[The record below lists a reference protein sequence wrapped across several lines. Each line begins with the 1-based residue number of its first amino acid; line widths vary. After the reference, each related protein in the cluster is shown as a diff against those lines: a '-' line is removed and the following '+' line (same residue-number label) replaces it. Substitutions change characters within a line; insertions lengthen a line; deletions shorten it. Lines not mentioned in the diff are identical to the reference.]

1 MVAVVAGAGFD
12 LAGFQPHLVRRLPA
26 YACPVFIRLCAALDI
41 TETFKQKKQEL
52 VREGFDPRLV
62 RDALFFL
69 DARSGVY
76 RSIDADSYARIVD
89 GSIRL

>member
-12 LAGFQPHLVRRLPA
+12 LAGLQSDLARRLPA
-26 YACPVFIRLCAALDI
+26 YACPVFVRLCTALDI

-52 VREGFDPRLV
+52 VREGFDPGLV
-62 RDALFFL
+62 QDPLFFL
-69 DARSGVY
+69 DAGAY
-76 RSIDADSYARIVD
+76 RPLDGDSYARIVD